1 MEEERKKNS
10 FNQKSQRILSMSN
23 SSPKLDQLRVIRK
36 EIIQKIE
43 ENDSFEPTKD
53 TNIQEDEKS
62 WVCFRPNKNHE
73 MDIKF
78 TYKFTGST
86 GQPASELYEDGH
98 NVKYRYKE
106 IDQVVLDDF
115 LDKAEAILTYK
126 KNMPQGLNLD

>member
-1 MEEERKKNS
+1 MIFKFFSFPIFRNGRGEEEKFIQSKKS
-10 FNQKSQRILSMSN
+10 
-23 SSPKLDQLRVIRK
+23 
-36 EIIQKIE
+36 
-43 ENDSFEPTKD
+43 
-53 TNIQEDEKS
+53 EDEKS